1 MHQAPS
7 APCESTCAQPNDNGS
22 LARASA
28 ELIALGIPVFCRGVT
43 PNSAFPS
50 GPGEVA
56 LPLAMGEV
64 TVDAGDLVIGAPDV
78 VGARLEVVATTEMKM
93 HAEVQR
99 VRSVHCWI
107 PYLKLRDRIS
117 YLD

>member
-1 MHQAPS
+1 
-7 APCESTCAQPNDNGS
+7 
-22 LARASA
+22 
-28 ELIALGIPVFCRGVT
+28 
-43 PNSAFPS
+43 
-50 GPGEVA
+50 
-56 LPLAMGEV
+56 MGEV
-64 TVDAGDLVIGAPDV
+64 TVDAGDLVIGDPDGV
-78 VGARLEVVATTEMKM
+78 VGVPRGQLGEIRARLEVVATADMKM